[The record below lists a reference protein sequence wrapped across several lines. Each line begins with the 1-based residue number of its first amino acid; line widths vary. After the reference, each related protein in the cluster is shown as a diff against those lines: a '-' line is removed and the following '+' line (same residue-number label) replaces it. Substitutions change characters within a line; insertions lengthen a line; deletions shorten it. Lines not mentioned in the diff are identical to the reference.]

1 MAIEIVLP
9 RMGMTMEEGTIIA
22 WLKKE
27 GDKVK
32 AGEPLIEIE
41 TDKTI
46 VEIEAQEDGILE
58 RILADEGETLPIGTL
73 IGFIV
78 AEGETLP
85 DDSARKPT
93 TVDQIE
99 DAEKKSTI
107 EDVSSN
113 EERRDEKIKAS
124 PAARRLAWELA
135 VELSNISGTGPGGR
149 IVAWNI
155 EQAGQTQTTPPAQV
169 KISPVARRLA
179 ADKGIDLTELKGTGP
194 GGRITRRDVELVET
208 VSMQEP
214 AEAPPLQPLSRSH
227 KIMSE
232 RMVTSWTSAPHFYLH
247 TEVNARHLL
256 AFRESLLP
264 KIEARIGIRL
274 TLTDLIV
281 KICSRVLIQ
290 HTNIIARW
298 HEEGLL
304 TNKNIN
310 IGIAIDTPSGLIVPV
325 IKEADKLNLEEIAR
339 FRADLV
345 DRARGGKLLP
355 QDLEL
360 GAFTITNLGMFR
372 IDSFEAVLN
381 PPQAAILAVGRI
393 IERALVENGHVI
405 PSPTLNLSLSIDHRV
420 LDGVAGAR
428 FLNDL
433 AKLIE
438 TPWLIL
444 T

>member
-99 DAEKKSTI
+99 DAGKKSTI

-113 EERRDEKIKAS
+113 ERRGDEKIKAS
-124 PAARRLAWELA
+124 PAARRLAWELG

-155 EQAGQTQTTPPAQV
+155 EQAVQTQTTPPAQV

-179 ADKGIDLTELKGTGP
+179 ADKGIDLTELKGTGQ

-208 VSMQEP
+208 VSMQE
-214 AEAPPLQPLSRSH
+214 
-227 KIMSE
+227 
-232 RMVTSWTSAPHFYLH
+232 
-247 TEVNARHLL
+247 
-256 AFRESLLP
+256 
-264 KIEARIGIRL
+264 
-274 TLTDLIV
+274 
-281 KICSRVLIQ
+281 
-290 HTNIIARW
+290 
-298 HEEGLL
+298 
-304 TNKNIN
+304 
-310 IGIAIDTPSGLIVPV
+310 
-325 IKEADKLNLEEIAR
+325 
-339 FRADLV
+339 
-345 DRARGGKLLP
+345 GKLS
-355 QDLEL
+355 
-360 GAFTITNLGMFR
+360 M
-372 IDSFEAVLN
+372 
-381 PPQAAILAVGRI
+381 
-393 IERALVENGHVI
+393 IE
-405 PSPTLNLSLSIDHRV
+405 
-420 LDGVAGAR
+420 
-428 FLNDL
+428 F
-433 AKLIE
+433 
-438 TPWLIL
+438 
-444 T
+444 